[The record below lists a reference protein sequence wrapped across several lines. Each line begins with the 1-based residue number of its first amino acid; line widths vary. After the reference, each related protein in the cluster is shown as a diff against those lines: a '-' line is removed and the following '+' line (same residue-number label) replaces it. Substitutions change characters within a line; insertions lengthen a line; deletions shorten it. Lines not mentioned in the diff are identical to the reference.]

1 MNFAFVVL
9 KIVLIFNHID
19 KVFILLISICQQQ
32 KIILDIFISYDNGG
46 MVYGVIKNHLRRVG
60 FFFKKTL
67 WRMLYK

>member
-46 MVYGVIKNHLRRVG
+46 MVYGVIKKSPSKGWL
-60 FFFKKTL
+60 FF
-67 WRMLYK
+67 